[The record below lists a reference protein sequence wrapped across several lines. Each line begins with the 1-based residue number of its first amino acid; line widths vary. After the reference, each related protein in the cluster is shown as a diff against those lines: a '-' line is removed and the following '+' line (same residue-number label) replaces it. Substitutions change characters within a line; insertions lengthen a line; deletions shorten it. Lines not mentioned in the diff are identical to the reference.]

1 MKSSKTTIDH
11 PEGIILRILSFLPIT
26 TSLQTST
33 IAHKWRNQ
41 SLPFRFHPRFLHV
54 RLLLQLSGQIS
65 IWDIRQLFAE
75 FISRILLQCH
85 RHSPLEK
92 FHLLFFDYVIYDS
105 MMMRFYVNSWVQYAT
120 RSKGTEIELDLDSN
134 VASCL
139 SPVEVQKRVED
150 GRAIENA
157 DDDKYFYSNFHF
169 FDLILFGGVCQ
180 VCIFLKQLTIFDIL
194 EQIIENYTPFHTL
207 KKLETATVF
216 TSV

>member
-33 IAHKWRNQ
+33 IARKWCNQ

-65 IWDIRQLFAE
+65 IWDIRQLFSE
-75 FISRILLQCH
+75 FISRMLLQCH

-105 MMMRFYVNSWVQYAT
+105 MMMRSYVNSIYY
-120 RSKGTEIELDLDSN
+120 SSN
-134 VASCL
+134 L
-139 SPVEVQKRVED
+139 T
-150 GRAIENA
+150 
-157 DDDKYFYSNFHF
+157 
-169 FDLILFGGVCQ
+169 LILTWLAVYLLSRFKNMLRMAGPLRMQ
-180 VCIFLKQLTIFDIL
+180 MMINIFIRIFIFLTLYYLVVFVKFVYSQNNSQFLT
-194 EQIIENYTPFHTL
+194 Y
-207 KKLETATVF
+207 
-216 TSV
+216 